1 MEAQLEVWNSK
12 IDRLAARTQKAGDRA
27 RFEDLMHIDEL
38 KALHAIAQ
46 SKLEEFRTAQ
56 ATQRAR
62 LEAEIKTALEDLKA
76 AFKNTKPSP

>member
-1 MEAQLEVWNSK
+1 
-12 IDRLAARTQKAGDRA
+12 
-27 RFEDLMHIDEL
+27 MHIDEL

-56 ATQRAR
+56 ATERAR

-76 AFKNTKPSP
+76 AFKNPKPSP